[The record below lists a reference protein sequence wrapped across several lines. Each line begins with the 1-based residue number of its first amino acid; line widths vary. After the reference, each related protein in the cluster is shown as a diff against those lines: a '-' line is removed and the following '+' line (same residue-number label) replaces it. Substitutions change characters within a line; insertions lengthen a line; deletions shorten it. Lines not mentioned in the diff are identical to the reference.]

1 MRPSC
6 TKLFLL
12 VLMSPFLSQ
21 AASALDNLA
30 GTPASAVTIAAEQ
43 DLGYLN
49 SRSVTFDRLQPQLRG
64 TSIPMYG
71 DSITEAMDVSHIG
84 PNVVAMG
91 INGSTIR
98 DFLGR
103 VNRSLV
109 SGPSIIHNCQAGI
122 LALGINDTQYE
133 YQHGAP
139 QNPPYLIDLAAGWMT
154 GKWVIIKIL
163 PVNEAMYTGVTN
175 AQIDA
180 VNAEFDFDFGG
191 RSGFVI
197 VDAKSVLA
205 PSGQLLP
212 AYTID
217 GLHLSA
223 AGYAQL
229 YPLIQSAILGL
240 ALTD

>member
-1 MRPSC
+1 MN
-6 TKLFLL
+6 L
-12 VLMSPFLSQ
+12 FLSQ
-21 AASALDNLA
+21 AHAGDNLA
-30 GTPASAVTIAAEQ
+30 GTPGSAVTIAAEQ

-49 SRSVTFDRLQPQLRG
+49 SRSVTFDRLETQLRT

-71 DSITEAMDVSHIG
+71 DSITEAMDGSQIG
-84 PNVVAMG
+84 PNVVLMG
-91 INGSTIR
+91 INGGTIR

-103 VNRSLV
+103 VNRSLLGGTAIV
-109 SGPSIIHNCQAGI
+109 HHSAAAIF
-122 LALGINDTQYE
+122 ALGINDTQYE

-139 QNPPYLIDLAAGWMT
+139 QNPPYLMDLACGWMT

-163 PVNEAMYTGVTN
+163 PVNETMYSSVTN
-175 AQIDA
+175 ASIDA
-180 VNAEFDFDFGG
+180 VNAHTQVIFGS

-205 PSGQLLP
+205 PDGQLLP

-229 YPLIQSAILGL
+229 YPLIQA
-240 ALTD
+240 ALRQLVVIY